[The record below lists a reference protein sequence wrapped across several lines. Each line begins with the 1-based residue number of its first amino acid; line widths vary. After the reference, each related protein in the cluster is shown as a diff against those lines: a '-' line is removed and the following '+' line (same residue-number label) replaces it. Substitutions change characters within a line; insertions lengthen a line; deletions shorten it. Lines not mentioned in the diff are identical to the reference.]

1 MIQIEKHSGV
11 GFVWLARPDKHNAF
25 DGDMLEAIDSTF
37 AEWQDDPQLR
47 VIVLGSEGASFCS
60 GADLKWMAQQGK
72 AGPDANRA
80 NAVQLGRVFHRIATS
95 KKPVVARV
103 HGAARGGGV
112 GLLAACDITVASTDA
127 SFALTEVRLGLV
139 PAVISPFL
147 VERLGPSQARA
158 LFLTG
163 DTVSAQDAYRLGL
176 VHHLVAPEALTD
188 RVTSVV
194 RSLLLGGPQAQVACK
209 QLVAAVQYRNPLD
222 MLEFTADL
230 IAQRRASEE
239 ATEGMRAFIERR
251 PASWVP
257 HAESA
262 AETVTEPVTAPV
274 PSPDKES

>member
-37 AEWQDDPQLR
+37 AEWQEDPQLR
-47 VIVLGSEGASFCS
+47 VIVLGSEGASFCA
-60 GADLKWMAQQGK
+60 GADLKWMAEQGK
-72 AGPDANRA
+72 AGPEANRA
-80 NAVQLGRVFHRIATS
+80 NAVQLGRVFHRIANS
-95 KKPVVARV
+95 SKPVVARV

-127 SFALTEVRLGLV
+127 TFALTEVRLGLV
-139 PAVISPFL
+139 PSVISPFV

-163 DTVSAQDAYRLGL
+163 DTVSAEDAYRLGL
-176 VHHLVAPEALTD
+176 VHHLVAPDRLTD

-194 RSLLLGGPQAQVACK
+194 RSLLLGGPQAQAACK
-209 QLVAAVQYRNPLD
+209 KLVASVQYRSPEA

-230 IAQRRASEE
+230 IAERRASAE
-239 ATEGMRAFIERR
+239 ATEGMRAFLDRR
-251 PASWVP
+251 PANWIPQAEADVP
-257 HAESA
+257 TLHAPA
-262 AETVTEPVTAPV
+262 PTAPA
-274 PSPDKES
+274 PGAKES